1 MDTLN
6 GNSNGNADFKMK
18 TAEFRGY
25 TLKALED
32 ISKEIT
38 ECKNAI
44 KENTTRIEILG
55 QRLSALQSK
64 VAGIGATAGLVVS
77 IVLHYLLI

>member
-6 GNSNGNADFKMK
+6 ENGNGNTEFKMK

-32 ISKEIT
+32 ISKEIFDLK
-38 ECKNAI
+38 CDI
-44 KENTTRIEILG
+44 KETNKRIEDLVSK
-55 QRLSALQSK
+55 LSLLQTK
-64 VAGIGATAGLVVS
+64 VAGIGAVAGLIVS
-77 IVLHYLLI
+77 IVVHYLLI